1 MINKAWN
8 QLEIQYKQFFIV
20 QNYEWHL
27 KHTELIMF
35 KSDQINI
42 CSEIKVPDTAIERY
56 SR

>member
-35 KSDQINI
+35 KSDHINI
-42 CSEIKVPDTAIERY
+42 YSEIKVPDAAIGRY

>member
-42 CSEIKVPDTAIERY
+42 CSEIKVPDTAIGRY